1 MSHFLLNKLTIK
13 TITMI
18 TESLKSLYDRDL
30 NKLKTE
36 IEAYQN
42 EENLW
47 KLDKNISNS
56 AGNLCLHL
64 IGNLNHFIGAQLGNT
79 GYVRHRELE
88 FSLKDI
94 PRTELIEKIEAT
106 IKMIDSVLPQLNEE
120 DLKKEY
126 PLIVFED
133 TMTTDYFL
141 IHLIAHLDYH
151 LGQINYHRRL
161 LDI

>member
-1 MSHFLLNKLTIK
+1 
-13 TITMI
+13 MI
-18 TESLKSLYDRDL
+18 TESLRSLYSRDL

-47 KLDKNISNS
+47 IIDKNISNS

-64 IGNLNHFIGAQLGNT
+64 VGNLNHFIGAQIGNT
-79 GYVRHRELE
+79 DYIRDRDLE
-88 FSLKDI
+88 FSLKNV
-94 PRTELIEKIEAT
+94 PRAELIEKIEAT
-106 IKMIDSVLPQLNEE
+106 ELMVNTVLSQLSEE
-120 DLKKEY
+120 DVKKEY
-126 PLIVFED
+126 PLEALGYK
-133 TMTTDYFL
+133 MTTDYFL

-161 LDI
+161 LDF

>member
-1 MSHFLLNKLTIK
+1 
-13 TITMI
+13 MI
-18 TESLKSLYDRDL
+18 TESLRSLFNRDL

-47 KLDKNISNS
+47 KTDNNIANS

-64 IGNLNHFIGAQLGNT
+64 VGNINNFIGAQLGNT
-79 GYVRHRELE
+79 GYIRHRELE
-88 FSLKDI
+88 FSLKDV
-94 PRTELIEKIEAT
+94 PRAELIEKVEAT
-106 IKMIDSVLPQLNEE
+106 IAMIDYVLPQLSEE

-126 PLIVFED
+126 PLVVFESK
-133 TMTTDYFL
+133 MTTDYFL
-141 IHLIAHLDYH
+141 IHLVAHLDYH

>member
-1 MSHFLLNKLTIK
+1 
-13 TITMI
+13 MI
-18 TESLKSLYDRDL
+18 TESLRSLYNRDL

-36 IEAYQN
+36 IEAYQK

-47 KLDKNISNS
+47 KTDKNISNS
-56 AGNLCLHL
+56 AGNLTLHL
-64 IGNLNHFIGAQLGNT
+64 VGNINHFIGAQLGNT
-79 GYVRHRELE
+79 GYIRHRELE

-94 PRTELIEKIEAT
+94 PQAELIEKVEAT
-106 IKMIDSVLPQLNEE
+106 IAIIDSVLPQLSEE

-126 PLIVFED
+126 PLVVFESK
-133 TMTTDYFL
+133 MTTDYFL
-141 IHLIAHLDYH
+141 IHLVAHLDYH